1 MFRPALM
8 LARHRGLVTSDS
20 EDPALAKQREAFA
33 EELGALVGRIG
44 VIAEMART
52 QAGDPARQ

>member
-8 LARHRGLVTSDS
+8 LARHRGLVDS

-44 VIAEMART
+44 VIAEMARA
-52 QAGDPARQ
+52 QAGGSARQ